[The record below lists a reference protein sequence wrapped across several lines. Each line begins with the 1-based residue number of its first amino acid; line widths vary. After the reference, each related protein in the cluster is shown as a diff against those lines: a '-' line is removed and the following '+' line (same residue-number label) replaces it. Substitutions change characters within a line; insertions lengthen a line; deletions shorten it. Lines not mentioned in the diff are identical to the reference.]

1 MSELNLDRSLP
12 SDWSGLSARDRSV
25 FDRMP
30 GDYREFLNRNNGGF
44 VVRGSAATFS
54 VSIERRHKGDVVSTV
69 DQNEVEEFF
78 AVIPS
83 AAPYTREY
91 GKVPAS
97 VLHEHWGRHQG
108 EGFLS
113 SDVVVFASC
122 AQSCLLGLSLN
133 SDDFG
138 AVYYWEWY
146 WRYPWFSQF
155 FDQRIAKAQS
165 KFVDVEN
172 ILSDAAHPQYKE
184 AFNALNYA
192 TLIKLADSFS
202 EFLAGLSRGEDSNA

>member
-1 MSELNLDRSLP
+1 MSELNLDRSLA
-12 SDWSGLSARDRSV
+12 SDWSGLSAHDRRL

-54 VSIERRHKGDVVSTV
+54 IPIERRHKGEVVSAV

-83 AAPYTREY
+83 AVPYAREY
-91 GKVPAS
+91 GNVPAS
-97 VLHEHWGRHQG
+97 VLHEHWGRHQE
-108 EGFLS
+108 EGFLPL
-113 SDVVVFASC
+113 DVVVVASC
-122 AQSCLLGLSLN
+122 AQSCLLAISLN

-138 AVYYWEWY
+138 AIYYWEWY

-155 FDQRIAKAQS
+155 FDQRIAKARG
-165 KFVDVEN
+165 KFVDVDK
-172 ILSDAAHPQYKE
+172 ILNDASHPQYKE

-192 TLIKLADSFS
+192 TLIKVSDSF
-202 EFLAGLSRGEDSNA
+202 AGLLASLGGGDVSHA